1 MAEEEENPEIWEIE
15 EKEKKKKEEKKKEVK
30 KEEKEAGEEVP
41 EEEVKLKKIV
51 YKKIRCNLWRTRL
64 HSEVLGI
71 YQSLK
76 YQAKTRYYAK
86 DFDTEGVVEIDGEK
100 KYIIAYNKEDW
111 EEGKPEERRLILR
124 MFTILEEKMGVGK
137 GGNFKGGIEFSIL
150 HSLVQ
155 STEIRFPAPVFFIQT
170 PRTTN
175 LPRLVRGHRFIGTRW
190 TFPLLPE
197 EKGDALQMIVAKG
210 TIGMG
215 NDYNIFL
222 GKKKIGRV
230 DHQRVTKDVEIEI
243 YDEDYANDKTF
254 VEYLTLFGTV
264 CFFMKEAYKIVK
276 NFSKDMK
283 DTGTSAYLPPKME
296 MDLFKNPRMIRR

>member
-1 MAEEEENPEIWEIE
+1 MAEIEDSTKEKKPEKAEAKAKEEEE
-15 EKEKKKKEEKKKEVK
+15 
-30 KEEKEAGEEVP
+30 
-41 EEEVKLKKIV
+41 EEEPVKIKKIV

-64 HSEVLGI
+64 HGEELGI

-76 YQAKTRYYAK
+76 YQAKTRYFAK
-86 DFDTEGVVEIDGEK
+86 DFDIEGIVEIDGEK
-100 KYIIAYNKEDW
+100 KYIIAFNKDDW

-124 MFTILEEKMGVGK
+124 LFTILEEKMGVGK
-137 GGNFKGGIEFSIL
+137 GGSFKGGIEFSIL

-155 STEIRFPAPVFFIQT
+155 STEIRYPAPVFFLQT

-197 EKGDALQMIVAKG
+197 EKGDALQMVVAKG
-210 TIGMG
+210 IVGLG

-222 GKKKIGRV
+222 GKNKIAKV

-243 YDEDYANDKTF
+243 YDENYAKDKTF
-254 VEYLTLFGTV
+254 IGYLTLFGCV

-276 NFSKDMK
+276 RFDKEIKNS
-283 DTGTSAYLPPKME
+283 GTSDYRPPKME

>member
-1 MAEEEENPEIWEIE
+1 MAKKKDSTKEKKPEKAEAKEKEEEEEP
-15 EKEKKKKEEKKKEVK
+15 VK
-30 KEEKEAGEEVP
+30 I
-41 EEEVKLKKIV
+41 KKIV

-64 HSEVLGI
+64 HGEELGV

-76 YQAKTRYYAK
+76 YRAKTRYFAK
-86 DFDTEGVVEIDGEK
+86 DFDIEGVVEIDGEK
-100 KYIIAYNKEDW
+100 KYIIAFNKEDW

-124 MFTILEEKMGVGK
+124 LFTILEEKMGVGK
-137 GGNFKGGIEFSIL
+137 GGTFKGGIEFSIL

-155 STEIRFPAPVFFIQT
+155 STEIRYPAPVFFLHT

-197 EKGDALQMIVAKG
+197 EKGDALQMVVAKG
-210 TIGMG
+210 IVGFG

-222 GKKKIGRV
+222 GKNKIAKV
-230 DHQRVTKDVEIEI
+230 DHQRITKDVEIEI
-243 YDEDYANDKTF
+243 YDENYAKDKTF
-254 VEYLTLFGTV
+254 IRYLTLFGCV

-276 NFSKDMK
+276 RFDKEIKIS
-283 DTGTSAYLPPKME
+283 GTSDYRPPKME

>member
-1 MAEEEENPEIWEIE
+1 MAKKKESTKEKKPEKADDKAKEKEGEEEEEP
-15 EKEKKKKEEKKKEVK
+15 VK
-30 KEEKEAGEEVP
+30 I
-41 EEEVKLKKIV
+41 KKIV

-64 HSEVLGI
+64 HGEELGI

-76 YQAKTRYYAK
+76 YQAKTRYFAK
-86 DFDTEGVVEIDGEK
+86 DFDIEGVVEIDGEK
-100 KYIIAYNKEDW
+100 KYIIAFNKEDW

-124 MFTILEEKMGVGK
+124 LFTILEEKMGVGK
-137 GGNFKGGIEFSIL
+137 GGTFKGGIEFSIL

-155 STEIRFPAPVFFIQT
+155 STEIRYPAPVFFLQT

-197 EKGDALQMIVAKG
+197 EKGDALQMVVAKG
-210 TIGMG
+210 IVGFG

-222 GKKKIGRV
+222 GKNKIAKV

-243 YDEDYANDKTF
+243 YDENYAKDKTF
-254 VEYLTLFGTV
+254 IGYLTLFGCV

-276 NFSKDMK
+276 RFDKEIKSS
-283 DTGTSAYLPPKME
+283 GTSDYKPPKME

>member
-1 MAEEEENPEIWEIE
+1 MAKKEE
-15 EKEKKKKEEKKKEVK
+15 KKKEEKKKE
-30 KEEKEAGEEVP
+30 EKAAGEEVI
-41 EEEVKLKKIV
+41 EEVKPKKIV

-64 HSEVLGI
+64 HGEELGI

-86 DFDTEGVVEIDGEK
+86 DFDTEGVIEIDGEK
-100 KYIIAYNKEDW
+100 KYIIAFNKKDW

-124 MFTILEEKMGVGK
+124 MFTIMEEKMGVGK
-137 GGNFKGGIEFSIL
+137 GGSFKGGIEFSIL

-155 STEIRFPAPVFFIQT
+155 STEIRYPAPVFFIQT
-170 PRTTN
+170 PRTNN

-215 NDYNIFL
+215 NDFNIFL
-222 GKKKIGRV
+222 GKNKIARV

-243 YDEDYANDKTF
+243 YNEDYAKDKTF
-254 VEYLTLFGTV
+254 VEYLTLFGCV

-276 NFSKDMK
+276 HFIKDMK
-283 DTGTSAYLPPKME
+283 ESGTSQYIAPKME
-296 MDLFKNPRMIRR
+296 LDLFKNPRMIRR

>member
-1 MAEEEENPEIWEIE
+1 MAEIEDSTKEKKPEKAEAKAKEEEEE
-15 EKEKKKKEEKKKEVK
+15 EPVK
-30 KEEKEAGEEVP
+30 I
-41 EEEVKLKKIV
+41 KKIV

-64 HSEVLGI
+64 HGEELGI

-76 YQAKTRYYAK
+76 YQAKTRYFAK
-86 DFDTEGVVEIDGEK
+86 DFDIEGIVEIDGEK
-100 KYIIAYNKEDW
+100 KYIIAFNKDDW

-124 MFTILEEKMGVGK
+124 LFTILEEKMGVGK
-137 GGNFKGGIEFSIL
+137 GGSFKGGIEFSIL

-155 STEIRFPAPVFFIQT
+155 STEIRYPAPVFFLQT

-197 EKGDALQMIVAKG
+197 EKGDALQMVVAKG
-210 TIGMG
+210 IVGFG

-222 GKKKIGRV
+222 GKNKIAKV

-243 YDEDYANDKTF
+243 YDENYAKDKTF
-254 VEYLTLFGTV
+254 IGYLTLFGCV
-264 CFFMKEAYKIVK
+264 CFFMKDAYKIVK
-276 NFSKDMK
+276 RFDKEIKNS
-283 DTGTSAYLPPKME
+283 GTSDYRPPKME